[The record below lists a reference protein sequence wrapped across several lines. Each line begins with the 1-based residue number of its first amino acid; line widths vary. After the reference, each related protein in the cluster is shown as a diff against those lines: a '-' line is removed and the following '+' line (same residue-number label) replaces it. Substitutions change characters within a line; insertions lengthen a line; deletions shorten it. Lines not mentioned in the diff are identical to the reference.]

1 MEDSSPVSPK
11 VKTILV
17 ADDEKI
23 IVEMV
28 KEYLSELGFNVLV
41 AFNGREVLDIINRQG
56 TLIELALLDIRMPV
70 VDGLTAVSVLKSHY
84 PGIKIILM
92 TGYLNH
98 DLKGTDIDRLIE
110 KPIQLERIGKMIEEM
125 LED

>member
-1 MEDSSPVSPK
+1 MGDLSPVSPK

-92 TGYLNH
+92 TGYLNY
-98 DLKGTDIDRLIE
+98 DLTGTDIDRLIE